1 MATGVAM
8 FFRHLGAPEAGLMQE
23 LLDSLASMPGHCF
36 RNVMEGKIYRKPWDP
51 WGEPGN
57 FPFNAGIADC
67 KLFVEVAVS

>member
-1 MATGVAM
+1 
-8 FFRHLGAPEAGLMQE
+8 MQE

-36 RNVMEGKIYRKPWDP
+36 RNAMEGKIYRKPWDP